1 MHTTEQAARTDL
13 NVLKAVDFREAEFVS
28 ALWDCETERTS
39 TVTILTDVCL
49 ETNRESSL
57 SACRWLSRGIWKP
70 VEQLAKIAR
79 KRKREMERDSMS
91 LYLRFLG
98 IVRISASFLRLAEY
112 YVNGIINI
120 IICTLSLCFIKIN
133 HIVSLDEF
141 IDCFCN
147 LHYINSFLR

>member
-1 MHTTEQAARTDL
+1 
-13 NVLKAVDFREAEFVS
+13 
-28 ALWDCETERTS
+28 
-39 TVTILTDVCL
+39 
-49 ETNRESSL
+49 
-57 SACRWLSRGIWKP
+57 
-70 VEQLAKIAR
+70 
-79 KRKREMERDSMS
+79 MERDSMS

-141 IDCFCN
+141 IDCFVICITLTPFYVN
-147 LHYINSFLR
+147 TKNEYLTTGSPIVLLY